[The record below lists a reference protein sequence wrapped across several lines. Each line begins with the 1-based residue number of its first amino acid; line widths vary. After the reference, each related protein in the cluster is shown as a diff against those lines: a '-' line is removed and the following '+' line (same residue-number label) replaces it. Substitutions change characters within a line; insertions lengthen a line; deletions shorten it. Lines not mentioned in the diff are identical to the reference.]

1 MNTEIN
7 AGPLGRRNSSNP
19 RGSTSRRQSSVD
31 QEYQDKTGSPRLQ
44 WDEANLYL
52 NEGQMGGKMKID
64 EPKTPFVHGQ
74 DNPMDEDEDE
84 DIPTIDP
91 DHIVVDELDKAKVLE
106 GEAPTS
112 QQKRPSAND
121 IPDLD
126 LGEPEQDVVMER
138 RPSDGEKKVIVAPAD
153 PDAMDIED
161 TGRHGEGREEDM
173 PADEV
178 AKHKKFEQMRKRHYE
193 MSNVKGM
200 LGYVR
205 LTAICHVPPLTY
217 FTDIRK
223 NRWKRT
229 SRLSMSVQPPST
241 RIRGMKMKSSHQT
254 QRSNVG
260 VAAVAYLALS
270 S

>member
-7 AGPLGRRNSSNP
+7 AGGPLGRRNSSNP
-19 RGSTSRRQSSVD
+19 RRSTSRRQSSLD

-84 DIPTIDP
+84 EVPTIDP

-106 GEAPTS
+106 GEGPA
-112 QQKRPSAND
+112 QKRPREND

-178 AKHKKFEQMRKRHYE
+178 AKHKKFEEMRKRHYE
-193 MSNVKGM
+193 MRNVKGM
-200 LGYVR
+200 LG
-205 LTAICHVPPLTY
+205 
-217 FTDIRK
+217 
-223 NRWKRT
+223 
-229 SRLSMSVQPPST
+229 
-241 RIRGMKMKSSHQT
+241 
-254 QRSNVG
+254 
-260 VAAVAYLALS
+260 
-270 S
+270 